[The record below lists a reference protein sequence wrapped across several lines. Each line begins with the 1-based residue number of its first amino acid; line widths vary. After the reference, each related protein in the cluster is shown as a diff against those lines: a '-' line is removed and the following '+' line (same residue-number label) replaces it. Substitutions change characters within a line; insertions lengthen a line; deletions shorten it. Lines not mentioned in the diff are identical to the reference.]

1 MPVCVKKVKDKYRIV
16 NCTSQQIETNKSG
29 TPLDG
34 GGHNSKDAAMRQM
47 RAINANLEKD

>member
-1 MPVCVKKVKDKYRIV
+1 MPVCVEKRGKKYRIV
-16 NCTSQQIETNKSG
+16 NCASRQIETNKAG

-34 GGHNSKDAAMRQM
+34 GGHDSKDAAMKQM